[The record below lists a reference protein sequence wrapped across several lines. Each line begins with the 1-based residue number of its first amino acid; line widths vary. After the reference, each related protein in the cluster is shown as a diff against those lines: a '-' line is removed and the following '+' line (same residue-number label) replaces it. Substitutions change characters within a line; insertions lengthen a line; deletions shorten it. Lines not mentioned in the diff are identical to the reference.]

1 MKGIAW
7 LPLLFVIYTSGLA
20 AQSPVADAEQFE
32 RRGEAL
38 RARAVL
44 ERAARSSGDASA
56 VLAYAEFLDRY
67 DEPEARAW
75 YAKALE
81 LLSAPPDRARRAA
94 VARRLVLL
102 DLIAGDRADA
112 AARLSQYRAAGGRD
126 WGPSLPEQRP
136 APDTATITIPGPI
149 HSFERMAGLPWA
161 TDPAEIMT
169 ALARNIIVNGYQATA
184 NGEALEPTEYL
195 KLVSRYL
202 SQARELETLAGQA
215 QELRIE
221 ACESM
226 RTADLLRILGYRM
239 RGNCGGDLSL
249 ETVNASRA
257 FLTIDSGFPLAELEQ
272 ALRTDHPFVYPY
284 RPSRVPLLY
293 GADYWLSDKERQAGA
308 GFIDVFIGD
317 PAMCRLY
324 AALSKIEPATA
335 AALRKSVPIARLK
348 ALAHVLDFY
357 GGMFELRNGQAV
369 VPGGARSAA
378 AWAALAGAPP
388 ERGAAF
394 FEKLVSKDDG
404 WLASYFDALARASG
418 PVAAYLT
425 EPARIARFYAA
436 VRGRTTSPG
445 PARPVFRANADM
457 LLLIAHLRVD
467 APGRP
472 HIPGGLDVWRQVF
485 QSPRVR
491 KLDARLSR
499 GAASWKDSD
508 DLLEALFALSRRLAD
523 NEPLKAF
530 MTLSD
535 LDGWRSQPL
544 DPATAARLIR
554 DYGAYG
560 SQYSLFTE
568 SPALRDATIIEF
580 LNAAQAVRDIGDVPL
595 RADAAGIMQA
605 LAGLWQIFCRQGAIP
620 ASAADAAL
628 WNIAAPFTKALD
640 GAGVFDAGRAGLEGL
655 LEAARP
661 AAGTD
666 PQERTLALLAAGAGD
681 AADRI
686 REKMLRVLDAQR
698 LASLDT
704 LFRLAAHLDRAA
716 RGETNDPAILN
727 PLVARISEIELPRPS
742 VSAAA
747 RGYSSLG
754 FWLDRHLDNERK
766 LDLKAAIERA
776 GADPRRLRNIR
787 GLLAPWLR
795 DTLVG
800 LNYAYYAPPGAQL
813 LFANPVFVRSHD
825 FIGYT
830 GVDATWRQT
839 TVSQAGW
846 PTSAGGHLIGSLAGL
861 PYALAEAEQNF
872 LVPEREQALI
882 WGDLVPQII
891 VAATVPRW
899 GAVTAAQMHWVGL
912 HMRYGQALIAE
923 AALDAPARAGVEAAL
938 AHLAAPGR
946 IRAIRDLLAAGDVPG
961 ALALITPAELFA
973 IARSALE
980 AHPEAGGLFPDE
992 IRRLAAQSPALVNYD
1007 AISRAFGTPKPVLT
1021 SSYRP
1026 ELLFLRTFPTLM
1038 GYSSRVLA
1046 ETWESNTLYWAAVAD
1061 SVHLQP
1067 AELNVLIPEWTGQAV
1082 EKIFAG
1088 NLDDWPAVLR
1098 SVRQVGD
1105 EVRRKTRTRIDAD
1118 DAPDLN

>member
-1 MKGIAW
+1 MKGLAW
-7 LPLLFVIYTSGLA
+7 LSLLFAVYTSSLA
-20 AQSPVADAEQFE
+20 AQTALAEAQQLE

-44 ERAARSSGDASA
+44 ERAARGSRDASA

-67 DEPEARAW
+67 DEPEARPW
-75 YAKALE
+75 YAKALQ
-81 LLSAPPDRARRAA
+81 LLSAPSDRARRAA

-102 DLIAGDRADA
+102 DLIAGDRDDA
-112 AARLSQYRAAGGRD
+112 AGRLNEYHAAGGRD
-126 WGPSLPEQRP
+126 WGPSLPERRP
-136 APDTATITIPGPI
+136 APDTPTITIPGPI
-149 HSFERMAGLPWA
+149 HSFERMAGLPWG
-161 TDPAEIMT
+161 TDPAEVIA
-169 ALARNIIVNGYQATA
+169 ALARNIVVNGYQATV

-195 KLVSRYL
+195 KLVTRYL
-202 SQARELETLAGQA
+202 SQARELETLAGKT
-215 QELRIE
+215 QELRID

-272 ALRTDHPFVYPY
+272 ALRTNHPFVYPY

-293 GADYWLSDKERQAGA
+293 GADYWLSDKDRQPGA
-308 GFIDVFIGD
+308 SFIDVFIGD

-335 AALRKSVPIARLK
+335 AALRKSVPFARLK

-357 GGMFELRNGQAV
+357 GAMFELRNGQAV
-369 VPGGARSAA
+369 VPGSPRSAA

-404 WLASYFDALARASG
+404 WLASYFDALARAGG
-418 PVAAYLT
+418 PAAAYLT

-436 VRGRTTSPG
+436 VRGRATSPG
-445 PARPVFRANADM
+445 PARPVFRGNADM
-457 LLLIAHLRVD
+457 LLLIAHLRLD
-467 APGRP
+467 AAGRP
-472 HIPGGLDVWRQVF
+472 HIPGGLDVWKQAF
-485 QSPRVR
+485 QSPKVR
-491 KLDARLSR
+491 KFDARISR
-499 GAASWKDSD
+499 GAAAWKDSD
-508 DLLEALFALSRRLAD
+508 DLLDALFALSRRSAD
-523 NEPLKAF
+523 NQVLKAF

-544 DPATAARLIR
+544 EPVTVARLIR

-568 SPALRDATIIEF
+568 SPALRDATVIQF
-580 LNAAQAVRDIGDVPL
+580 LNAAQAVRDIGDASL
-595 RADAAGIMQA
+595 RADAAGVMQA

-628 WNIAAPFTKALD
+628 WNVATPFTRARD
-640 GAGVFDAGRAGLEGL
+640 GAGVFDAGRAGLEAL
-655 LEAARP
+655 LEAARSP
-661 AAGTD
+661 RGAN
-666 PQERTLALLAAGAGD
+666 PQQRTLGLLAAGAGD
-681 AADRI
+681 AAGRMM
-686 REKMLRVLDAQR
+686 ENMLRVLDAQR
-698 LASLDT
+698 LVSLDT
-704 LFRLAAHLDRAA
+704 LFRLAAYLDRAA
-716 RGETNDPAILN
+716 QGETLDPAVLN
-727 PLVARISEIELPRPS
+727 PLVARISSVELPRQS
-742 VSAAA
+742 VTGVAG
-747 RGYSSLG
+747 GYSSLG
-754 FWLDRHLDNERK
+754 YWLDRHLDEERR

-776 GADPRRLRNIR
+776 GADSRRLRNIR
-787 GLLAPWLR
+787 ASLAPWLR

-846 PTSAGGHLIGSLAGL
+846 PATAGGHLIGSLAGL

-882 WGDLVPQII
+882 WGDLVPQMILT
-891 VAATVPRW
+891 ATVPRW

-923 AALDAPARAGVEAAL
+923 AALDPAARAGLQAAL
-938 AHLAAPGR
+938 ARLATPGR
-946 IRAIRDLLAAGDVPG
+946 ISAIGDLLAAGDVPA
-961 ALALITPAELFA
+961 ALSQITPAEVFA
-973 IARSALE
+973 IARRALE

-1007 AISRAFGTPKPVLT
+1007 AISRAFGTPKPLLT

-1067 AELNVLIPEWTGQAV
+1067 AELNVLIPEWTGRAV

-1105 EVRRKTRTRIDAD
+1105 EVRLKTRTPIGAD
-1118 DAPDLN
+1118 GAPDLN